1 MAQKESILSSVQ
13 ISFLSWIGKQP
24 TVASNYYLTGG
35 TPLAEFYLH
44 HRYSEDL
51 DFFIEAQEVNLMAV
65 QKVIKAAKEQFNLKN
80 VSYENFQGFHT
91 FFLEFPNEEKLK
103 VDFNYYPFPRIESGR
118 KEFGIAIDS
127 LLDIA
132 VNKIQS
138 IGTRTKARD
147 FIDLYFIVKEK
158 GLVVSD
164 LIADARN
171 KFDFFINPIQ
181 YGKQFL
187 KVKEVKDFPRMI
199 KPFDQRDLE
208 HFFISEAEKLRGE
221 ILE

>member
-1 MAQKESILSSVQ
+1 MAKKEAILSEKQVA
-13 ISFLSWIGKQP
+13 FLSWVAKQP
-24 TVASNYYLTGG
+24 TVASRYYLTGG
-35 TPLAEFYLH
+35 TPLAAFYLH

-51 DFFIEAQEVNLMAV
+51 DFFIEAQEVNLLSV
-65 QKVIKAAKEQFNLKN
+65 QRVIKAAKQTFAIRN
-80 VSYENFQGFHT
+80 VSYENFQGLHT
-91 FFLEFPNEEKLK
+91 FFLDFPDGETLK
-103 VDFNYYPFPRIESGR
+103 VDFNYYPFPRIEKGR
-118 KEFGIAIDS
+118 KEFGMAVDS

-147 FIDLYFIVKEK
+147 FIDVYFIVKEA
-158 GLVVSD
+158 GLLVSD
-164 LIADARN
+164 LILTARN

-187 KVKEVKDFPRMI
+187 KVSQVKDFPRMI
-199 KPFDQRDLE
+199 KTFHQQDFER
-208 HFFISEAEKLRGE
+208 FFITEAEKLKSE